1 MEKRPGSARGRESE
15 AGVAAFLAI
24 LVTAVGFFLV
34 ALVVTLW
41 VTGLAEERIIPMIQ
55 QRIET
60 AINGLP
66 LIGKDEVPEPPPPAP
81 GRAPS
86 DSLQALV
93 TQIETEKAFIETRE
107 RQLDYQRA
115 EIDSVMAALATI
127 QNDEVRRQA
136 KLYAAMK
143 PDEAARILY
152 ALDDATLV
160 AILKNM
166 NARAASKIMGRLDP
180 RRLARLSMEGIGRA
194 ELAGVDMSEQA
205 GAN

>member
-1 MEKRPGSARGRESE
+1 MRTRPNVARGRESE
-15 AGVAAFLAI
+15 AGIASFLAI
-24 LVTAVGFFLV
+24 LITAVGFFLV
-34 ALVVTLW
+34 AIVVTLFA
-41 VTGLAEERIIPMIQ
+41 TGLAQERIIPMIKP
-55 QRIET
+55 RIET
-60 AINGLP
+60 AVNGLS
-66 LIGKDEVPEPPPPAP
+66 LIGKEEVPEPPAP
-81 GRAPS
+81 ERGRTPS

-93 TQIETEKAFIETRE
+93 TQIETEKVFIETRE

-115 EIDSVMAALATI
+115 EIDSVMAALQTI
-127 QNDEVRRQA
+127 QNDEVLRQA